1 MEYEKIILDL
11 MQRVMELEKEVK
23 ELKKWKEDFDK
34 EDDDSDSW
42 CSACMDMPKINDS
55 GFASSRY
62 NDLGARA
69 TKDKTKYMFK
79 GVIYPKNRLV
89 LAVVTDYV
97 KNHPSITEEELKE
110 VFNKSLQ
117 GSIGVV
123 EDIETAKTRSDYNV
137 RFFAESDEVLNVAD
151 GKMIVCTQWGITNI
165 GNFLFRARMLGYE
178 IEEIINDSKTF
189 KPVAIQCI
197 PISDHLSIKT
207 PYGTAAKKVFL
218 ECCDVF
224 GFNSLQAD
232 EFVWGHPL
240 YAGKSTKEGYGVW
253 FISRSNLN
261 YEPNESNWIDE
272 FNDNGNYIIEHWKE
286 LYSLGLSIYENSD
299 TRVVFAKIA
308 GYYQFMG
315 VYKCAEVNIEK
326 RYKRYDRISKVYPI
340 E

>member
-1 MEYEKIILDL
+1 MKKCKKCEINYVMNENEDYCPLCKAKIVDVPIDTGI
-11 MQRVMELEKEVK
+11 RKTGI
-23 ELKKWKEDFDK
+23 DN
-34 EDDDSDSW
+34 
-42 CSACMDMPKINDS
+42 I
-55 GFASSRY
+55 
-62 NDLGARA
+62 
-69 TKDKTKYMFK
+69 KTKHIGDVLIV
-79 GVIYPKNRLV
+79 GV
-89 LAVVTDYV
+89 
-97 KNHPSITEEELKE
+97 
-110 VFNKSLQ
+110 
-117 GSIGVV
+117 
-123 EDIETAKTRSDYNV
+123 
-137 RFFAESDEVLNVAD
+137 
-151 GKMIVCTQWGITNI
+151 
-165 GNFLFRARMLGYE
+165 
-178 IEEIINDSKTF
+178 
-189 KPVAIQCI
+189 
-197 PISDHLSIKT
+197 
-207 PYGTAAKKVFL
+207 PYDTAAKKVFL

-272 FNDNGNYIIEHWKE
+272 FNDNGNYIIEHWKA